1 MNSIYVRRRRKVY
14 VKEGGDRLPLNYV
27 ATLQKNIEGLGF
39 VLSEQLCV
47 RLQTLSVEKLG
58 SFYKGLVKDLRELIG
73 AHREFQPFYPNF
85 PDQVLELSEAQLYW
99 NAILHYLT
107 HRRPP
112 TEKRARPALNE
123 RPALHVID
131 LGTKEEFEEICA
143 QLAASRTSLSPQ
155 DKLDLAWF
163 VAQYR
168 DDVARLLPAEIPIK
182 ENLAFLGAQ
191 LLRHTS
197 LAEQLLGERLKTAT
211 DVLRLAVALSDG
223 DVSLAEP
230 TKFTKFR
237 RSERRQLLAWL
248 ERCSDATADMLRWK
262 ERWKRLGERLHPGNY
277 ADRFPKAFA
286 AFTVLRSDSDYSTF
300 HSKLEGYLI
309 RHDAAA
315 ALELLSHRPGDLAR
329 RLDHLLRMA
338 KYWRPVA
345 DAFARAAERVA
356 TPVLLQVLAHFRHRT
371 QPRPLR
377 AFFPKGEVAKVFAR
391 KNNLPP
397 LPPEA
402 TLAATSICERTLIA
416 RFAKLSKLGR
426 CYLDPRLT
434 SYLVPFSQRS
444 AAKALRTLVRGSRL
458 PLPDARV
465 LRFFLWWKN
474 GNSRT
479 DIDLSAALYAADFS
493 YVDVVSYYNLKNF
506 GGHHSGDIVDAPHGA
521 AEFIDLDI
529 ERTRAGNV
537 RYVVMSINSFTE
549 QPYCDLPECFAGW
562 MGRQRANSGEIFE
575 PRTVQDKID
584 IAANTR
590 ICLPAVFDLALREV
604 IWADLGLRKHPL
616 WNNVRQNL
624 CGMSLMLRALTGLVK
639 PDLHTLFG
647 LHIAA
652 RGEPA
657 SDPRS
662 ADCTFA
668 VDQGVTP
675 FDVSRIAAE
684 FL

>member
-1 MNSIYVRRRRKVY
+1 MNSIYLRRRRKVY
-14 VKEGGDRLPLNYV
+14 VKEGGDRLPLNYL

-39 VLSEQLCV
+39 VLSERLCV
-47 RLQTLSVEKLG
+47 RLQTLPVPKLD
-58 SFYKGLVKDLRELIG
+58 SFYKSLVHDLRELLG
-73 AHREFQPFYPNF
+73 AHREFRPFYPNF
-85 PDQVLELSEAQLYW
+85 PEQVLELSEAQLYW
-99 NAILHYLT
+99 NAVLHYLT
-107 HRRPP
+107 HGRPP
-112 TEKRARPALNE
+112 TEKKARPALDE
-123 RPALHVID
+123 RPALNVIE
-131 LGTKEEFEEICA
+131 LGTKEEFEAICT
-143 QLAASRTSLSPQ
+143 QLAASRTSLSQQ

-168 DDVARLLPAEIPIK
+168 DDVARLLPPDVPIK

-197 LAEQLLGERLKTAT
+197 LAEKLLGEQLKTAT

-248 ERCSDATADMLRWK
+248 ERCGDPTADMLRWK

-277 ADRFPKAFA
+277 ADRFPKSFA
-286 AFTVLRSDSDYSTF
+286 AFAVLRSNSDYATF
-300 HSKLEGYLI
+300 HSRLEGHLI

-315 ALELLSHRPGDLAR
+315 AMELLTQRPGDLAR
-329 RLDHLLRMA
+329 RLDHLLRIA
-338 KYWRPVA
+338 KDWRPVA

-356 TPVLLQVLAHFRHRT
+356 TPVLLQVLAHFRHRE

-391 KNNLPP
+391 PNQLPP
-397 LPPEA
+397 LPREA
-402 TLAATSICERTLIA
+402 TLAATAICERTLVA
-416 RFAKLSKLGR
+416 RFARLPKLGR
-426 CYLDPRLT
+426 CYLDPRLAN
-434 SYLVPFSQRS
+434 YLVPFSQRS
-444 AAKALRTLVRGSRL
+444 AAKTLRTLVRGSRL
-458 PLPDARV
+458 PMPEARV

-474 GNSRT
+474 GSSRT
-479 DIDLSAALYAADFS
+479 DIDLSAALYAADYS

-529 ERTRAGNV
+529 DRTLSGKV

-575 PRTVQDKID
+575 PRTVADKID
-584 IAANTR
+584 VAANTR
-590 ICLPAVFDLALREV
+590 ICLPAVFDLVAREV

-652 RGEPA
+652 RGQPA
-657 SDPRS
+657 ASPEG
-662 ADCTFA
+662 ADTLFA
-668 VDQGVTP
+668 VDRGVTP
-675 FDVSRIAAE
+675 FDVARIAAE
-684 FL
+684 YL